1 LRRAGSG
8 PERFAPGFS
17 AWRSPKSPPIPELT
31 IHAACWRG
39 LALLL
44 SKKESNMKH
53 EQNTRITDRDA
64 VKLAR
69 IVEDL
74 LRREN
79 AIENGA
85 EALHDRLDAAR
96 IVPAREIDSDV
107 VTMNSE
113 VAIEDARTGGKQ
125 TLRLVYPG
133 EANAGAGRVSVLS
146 PLGNAILG
154 ACAGEAVSFETP
166 AGERWIRITG
176 IRFQPEAA
184 GQYDL

>member
-1 LRRAGSG
+1 MR
-8 PERFAPGFS
+8 
-17 AWRSPKSPPIPELT
+17 T
-31 IHAACWRG
+31 
-39 LALLL
+39 
-44 SKKESNMKH
+44 

-64 VKLAR
+64 ARLAR

-74 LRREN
+74 LRRAS

-85 EALHDRLDAAR
+85 EALHDTLDSAR
-96 IVPAREIDSDV
+96 IVPAAEIGPDV

-113 VAIEDARTGGKQ
+113 VTIEDVKSGDRQ
-125 TLRLVYPG
+125 TVRLVYPG
-133 EANAGAGRVSVLS
+133 EADAGKGHVSVLS

-154 ACAGEAVSFETP
+154 ERAGEEVSFATP
-166 AGERWIRITG
+166 VGERWVHITG